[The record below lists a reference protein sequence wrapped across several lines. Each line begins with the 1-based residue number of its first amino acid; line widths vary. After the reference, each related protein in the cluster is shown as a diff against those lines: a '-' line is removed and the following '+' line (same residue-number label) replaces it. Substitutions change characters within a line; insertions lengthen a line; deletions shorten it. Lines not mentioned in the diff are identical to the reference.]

1 MKITCVE
8 NNETIISEEIT
19 EEQLTN
25 NDTEDIETRLAK
37 VLAKWLTENED
48 DIEDWDL
55 MEV

>member
-1 MKITCVE
+1 MEITCVE

-55 MEV
+55 IEA

>member
-8 NNETIISEEIT
+8 NNETIISEKIT

-55 MEV
+55 IEV

>member
-8 NNETIISEEIT
+8 NNKTIISEEIT

-25 NDTEDIETRLAK
+25 NDTEDIEIRLAK

>member
-8 NNETIISEEIT
+8 NNKTTISEEIT

-55 MEV
+55 IEV

>member
-8 NNETIISEEIT
+8 NNKTTISEEIT

-55 MEV
+55 IEA